1 LIGARCAADAQINV
15 AGYRVARVPN
25 CSAII
30 RGEWFGSMIPPAPA
44 RMLRRKRT
52 DRAVERK
59 IERALSRGDRGIR
72 KIAKEIGVGIGT
84 VQRVKAAMAS

>member
-1 LIGARCAADAQINV
+1 
-15 AGYRVARVPN
+15 
-25 CSAII
+25 
-30 RGEWFGSMIPPAPA
+30 
-44 RMLRRKRT
+44 MLRRKRT

-59 IERALSRGDRGIR
+59 IERALSRGDRGLR